1 MGIPSPDPL
10 HDADATLQVW
20 RQGDVTLDAG
30 LTFVHF
36 ADLSR
41 PISPAAR
48 RAAEAMLYEGEALPE
63 GPVPLMDDVPGFVM
77 LTQTCDIVRPS
88 AERPYVEVAPLI
100 MVSLEWLE
108 DIRMLR
114 RPAFAYVPA
123 LAEERLVADL
133 DRIMTVEKA
142 VVAPW
147 RRIPGWSTDNEI
159 RAFAKALARK
169 RARFA
174 FPDDFNEA
182 ATKLQERFKKRHN
195 RQHAEG
201 AHLKALSEIRIRAA
215 PSWDTDQVTISLWFI
230 KSGDP
235 EGIPAAWSD
244 WMDAWTALFDESGR
258 FQIETAV
265 ACLLEDMTARDYVD
279 SDRLDLDQLSV
290 SPKGKQG

>member
-1 MGIPSPDPL
+1 MGMTSPDQLP
-10 HDADATLQVW
+10 DPDATLQVW
-20 RQGDVTLDAG
+20 RQGDVTLDAD

-41 PISPAAR
+41 PTSPAAHQ
-48 RAAEAMLYEGEALPE
+48 AAEAMLRQGEALPE
-63 GPVPLMDDVPGFVM
+63 GPVPLMDNVPGFVM

-100 MVSLEWLE
+100 MVSPDWLE

-142 VVAPW
+142 VVASW
-147 RRIPGWSTDNEI
+147 RRIPGWSTDSEI

-174 FPDDFNEA
+174 FPNDFNV
-182 ATKLQERFKKRHN
+182 ATAKLQERFKKKHN
-195 RQHAEG
+195 RHHAEG
-201 AHLKALSEIRIRAA
+201 AHLKAFSEIRIRAA
-215 PSWDTDQVTISLWFI
+215 PSWDSDQVAISLWFI

-235 EGIPAAWSD
+235 KGVPAAWPD
-244 WMDAWTALFDESGR
+244 WIDAWTALFEESGR

-265 ACLLEDMTARDYVD
+265 ACLLQDMTARDYVE

-290 SPKGKQG
+290 SPERKHG

>member
-48 RAAEAMLYEGEALPE
+48 RVAEAMLCEGEALPE

-114 RPAFAYVPA
+114 
-123 LAEERLVADL
+123 
-133 DRIMTVEKA
+133 
-142 VVAPW
+142 
-147 RRIPGWSTDNEI
+147 
-159 RAFAKALARK
+159 
-169 RARFA
+169 
-174 FPDDFNEA
+174 
-182 ATKLQERFKKRHN
+182 
-195 RQHAEG
+195 
-201 AHLKALSEIRIRAA
+201 
-215 PSWDTDQVTISLWFI
+215 
-230 KSGDP
+230 
-235 EGIPAAWSD
+235 
-244 WMDAWTALFDESGR
+244 
-258 FQIETAV
+258 
-265 ACLLEDMTARDYVD
+265 
-279 SDRLDLDQLSV
+279 
-290 SPKGKQG
+290 